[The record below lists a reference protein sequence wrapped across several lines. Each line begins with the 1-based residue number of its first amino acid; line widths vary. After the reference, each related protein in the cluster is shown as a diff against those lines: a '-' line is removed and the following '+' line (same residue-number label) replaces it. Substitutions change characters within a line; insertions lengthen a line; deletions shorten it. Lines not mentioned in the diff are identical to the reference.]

1 MVDFAALR
9 KKANERAAIER
20 GNAHTERI
28 VRRKTQKELLDEMYS
43 AMEEGALSF
52 NAWEQ
57 DFITSCRGYL
67 RSRTLQDG
75 LSFKQRTC
83 LGEMVI
89 KYSIDPEIVIQEG
102 TKPQPA
108 TPRDYS
114 DLDDNIPF

>member
-1 MVDFAALR
+1 MQIVGVAMRMFGGDTVISAPAP
-9 KKANERAAIER
+9 ERHVHLIHGLADP
-20 GNAHTERI
+20 
-28 VRRKTQKELLDEMYS
+28 LD
-43 AMEEGALSF
+43 
-52 NAWEQ
+52 WEQ
-57 DFITSCRGYL
+57 GFITSCRGYL

-114 DLDDNIPF
+114 DLDDDIPF

>member
-57 DFITSCRGYL
+57 GFIDQYAIN
-67 RSRTLQDG
+67 SRYIMCTH
-75 LSFKQRTC
+75 
-83 LGEMVI
+83 I
-89 KYSIDPEIVIQEG
+89 KFGIDPG
-102 TKPQPA
+102 
-108 TPRDYS
+108 
-114 DLDDNIPF
+114 FFC

>member
-28 VRRKTQKELLDEMYS
+28 VRRKTQRELLDEMYS

-57 DFITSCRGYL
+57 GFITSCRGYL

-114 DLDDNIPF
+114 DLDDDIPF